1 MTQRLNAFFE
11 RAEAR
16 WSRLSLRRRA
26 WIAAALLTAAVAILT
41 GALFGMFA
49 LRGSSILFRDDD
61 FAQHYPF
68 LIAIGRWWRA
78 FFADPLHAPLFDF
91 SLGFGEDFI
100 GGLNYYGLGDPLTV
114 LAALFPP
121 ERTYVC
127 YRLLAALRI
136 ELAGLAFLA
145 FCREH
150 RVRWRGALPGAA
162 AYAFTVYM
170 VAWCALKHPMFAN
183 PCIHLP
189 LMLLGA
195 ERRLKGQ
202 SPAALI
208 FAAAWSA
215 LCGFYFLYMN
225 SLMLLLYAL
234 ARHFALNGRDALRRL
249 PGAFGRTLAAYLL
262 GVGMAGAFLLP
273 AALSFLESCRNG
285 MAAGESLLWY
295 SPSTYWAFPIS
306 FIASNGWSNAMTV
319 PAAAML
325 AVLALFASGRENRGL
340 KLAAAAVMLALLIPA
355 VGVVFNGFSYP
366 TDRWKYGG
374 LLLCYVFARFSGA
387 VEKGARGRL
396 ACGLLLIWCVVL
408 AIRWKRFGEAVP
420 HPLLIALAAALCV
433 LTFIEIALARRLHR
447 GLESAPALKR
457 VLSAGLL
464 VLFVGVNILADMLPI
479 GVSLLLDN
487 GATKDP
493 WTRMQEC
500 SLAIVSEA
508 SSAEKAVNAPVIA
521 AAQTPTG
528 GAEPATE
535 ASNAPAI
542 AAVQPP
548 TSGAEPATEAANA
561 PVIAAAQAPAGKAS
575 SAKEA
580 ANEPAAITAAQTPTS
595 GAELATEAAN
605 APVIA
610 AQTPTSEA
618 ELATEEANAPIIAAV
633 QTPTGG
639 ADSATEA
646 ANEPA
651 AITAAQTPTGGA
663 ELATEAS
670 NAPAIAAQ
678 TPAGKASS
686 AKEAANEPAAIAA
699 AQAPT
704 SGADSATE
712 EASAPVIAAA
722 QAPTSEA
729 ELATEAVSVPVI
741 AAQTPAGGA
750 DSATE
755 TANEPAAAAS
765 PFTGRVDLTA
775 EETIGY
781 NAPSVFG
788 VASTAMY
795 DSIRPAATSAFMRA
809 LALNTDV
816 TANRTLGLDNR
827 AALEA
832 IWAVQAQTRPAQ
844 ARSPVPYGFE
854 TEKETPSAAL
864 LRNDC
869 ALPMAYAMDETLSR
883 AEYDAMPP
891 LEKQWALLSR
901 AVLEPGETSLPGAS
915 VESSSVSVP
924 WRAAETDNAALTL
937 SADGGTLAFGP
948 GGGTVA
954 LELDGM
960 ADSETYLWLRN
971 LRWTGAE
978 RDDST
983 RITVRSE
990 AGASLLTYAHDGY
1003 RYALGQR
1010 DYLNNVGYF
1019 AAPCAR
1025 IELSCAREGGFA
1037 FDSMETLCQP
1047 MAGFEALVAARREG
1061 VNCAFD
1067 GPNRLA
1073 ARSEADHPRVIV
1085 FAVPALK
1092 GWRAEVDGQP
1102 ARLLAQ
1108 AGGLCAVEIPAGA
1121 HTAAIAYRTP
1131 GLTAGLALS
1140 GGCLA
1145 VSILWLLVRKR
1156 RG

>member
-1 MTQRLNAFFE
+1 
-11 RAEAR
+11 
-16 WSRLSLRRRA
+16 
-26 WIAAALLTAAVAILT
+26 
-41 GALFGMFA
+41 
-49 LRGSSILFRDDD
+49 
-61 FAQHYPF
+61 
-68 LIAIGRWWRA
+68 
-78 FFADPLHAPLFDF
+78 
-91 SLGFGEDFI
+91 
-100 GGLNYYGLGDPLTV
+100 
-114 LAALFPP
+114 
-121 ERTYVC
+121 
-127 YRLLAALRI
+127 
-136 ELAGLAFLA
+136 
-145 FCREH
+145 
-150 RVRWRGALPGAA
+150 
-162 AYAFTVYM
+162 
-170 VAWCALKHPMFAN
+170 
-183 PCIHLP
+183 
-189 LMLLGA
+189 
-195 ERRLKGQ
+195 
-202 SPAALI
+202 
-208 FAAAWSA
+208 
-215 LCGFYFLYMN
+215 
-225 SLMLLLYAL
+225 
-234 ARHFALNGRDALRRL
+234 
-249 PGAFGRTLAAYLL
+249 
-262 GVGMAGAFLLP
+262 
-273 AALSFLESCRNG
+273 
-285 MAAGESLLWY
+285 
-295 SPSTYWAFPIS
+295 
-306 FIASNGWSNAMTV
+306 MTV

-374 LLLCYVFARFSGA
+374 LLLLCYVFARFSGA

-457 VLSAGLL
+457 ALSAGLL

-500 SLAIVSEA
+500 SLAVVGEA
-508 SSAEKAVNAPVIA
+508 SSATEAASAPVIA
-521 AAQTPTG
+521 AQTPTS
-528 GAEPATE
+528 E
-535 ASNAPAI
+535 
-542 AAVQPP
+542 
-548 TSGAEPATEAANA
+548 AEPATEAANA
-561 PVIAAAQAPAGKAS
+561 P
-575 SAKEA
+575 
-580 ANEPAAITAAQTPTS
+580 AIVAAQTPTS
-595 GAELATEAAN
+595 GAELATEAVN
-605 APVIA
+605 APAAA
-610 AQTPTSEA
+610 AQTPTGSA
-618 ELATEEANAPIIAAV
+618 ELATEEANAPVTAA

-639 ADSATEA
+639 ADSATE
-646 ANEPA
+646 E
-651 AITAAQTPTGGA
+651 
-663 ELATEAS
+663 
-670 NAPAIAAQ
+670 
-678 TPAGKASS
+678 
-686 AKEAANEPAAIAA
+686 
-699 AQAPT
+699 
-704 SGADSATE
+704 
-712 EASAPVIAAA
+712 
-722 QAPTSEA
+722 
-729 ELATEAVSVPVI
+729 
-741 AAQTPAGGA
+741 
-750 DSATE
+750 
-755 TANEPAAAAS
+755 ANEPAAAAL
-765 PFTGRVDLTA
+765 PYTGRVDLTA

-937 SADGGTLAFGP
+937 STDGGTLAFGP

-960 ADSETYLWLRN
+960 ADSETYLWLQN

-1010 DYLNNVGYF
+1010 DYLNNVGYS

-1047 MAGFEALVAARREG
+1047 MAGFEAIVAARREG

-1067 GPNRLA
+1067 GPNRLT

>member
-78 FFADPLHAPLFDF
+78 FFADPLRAPLFDF

-114 LAALFPP
+114 LAALFAP

-150 RVRWRGALPGAA
+150 RVRWRGALPAAA

-249 PGAFGRTLAAYLL
+249 PGAFARTLAAYLL

-325 AVLALFASGRENRGL
+325 AVLALFASGRENRCL

-374 LLLCYVFARFSGA
+374 LLLLCYVFARFSGA

-457 VLSAGLL
+457 ALSAGLL

-487 GATKDP
+487 GVTKDP

-508 SSAEKAVNAPVIA
+508 SSAEKAA
-521 AAQTPTG
+521 
-528 GAEPATE
+528 
-535 ASNAPAI
+535 NAPAI
-542 AAVQPP
+542 AAQ
-548 TSGAEPATEAANA
+548 TS
-561 PVIAAAQAPAGKAS
+561 
-575 SAKEA
+575 
-580 ANEPAAITAAQTPTS
+580 
-595 GAELATEAAN
+595 
-605 APVIA
+605 
-610 AQTPTSEA
+610 
-618 ELATEEANAPIIAAV
+618 
-633 QTPTGG
+633 
-639 ADSATEA
+639 
-646 ANEPA
+646 
-651 AITAAQTPTGGA
+651 TGGA

-670 NAPAIAAQ
+670 NASVIAAQ
-678 TPAGKASS
+678 T
-686 AKEAANEPAAIAA
+686 
-699 AQAPT
+699 
-704 SGADSATE
+704 
-712 EASAPVIAAA
+712 
-722 QAPTSEA
+722 PTSEA

-741 AAQTPAGGA
+741 AAQTPTGGAELATEASNAPIIAAQTPAGGAEPATEAASAPVIAAAQTPAGGAEPATEAANLPVIAAQPSTGGA

-755 TANEPAAAAS
+755 EASAPAAAAS

-915 VESSSVSVP
+915 VESHSVSVP

-1010 DYLNNVGYF
+1010 DYLNNVGYS

-1047 MAGFEALVAARREG
+1047 MAGFEAIVAARREG

>member
-114 LAALFPP
+114 LAALFAP

-195 ERRLKGQ
+195 ERRLKGK

-325 AVLALFASGRENRGL
+325 AVLALFASDRENRGL

-374 LLLCYVFARFSGA
+374 LLLLCYVFARFSGA

-457 VLSAGLL
+457 ALSAGLL

-508 SSAEKAVNAPVIA
+508 SSAK
-521 AAQTPTG
+521 
-528 GAEPATE
+528 
-535 ASNAPAI
+535 
-542 AAVQPP
+542 
-548 TSGAEPATEAANA
+548 
-561 PVIAAAQAPAGKAS
+561 
-575 SAKEA
+575 
-580 ANEPAAITAAQTPTS
+580 
-595 GAELATEAAN
+595 
-605 APVIA
+605 
-610 AQTPTSEA
+610 
-618 ELATEEANAPIIAAV
+618 
-633 QTPTGG
+633 
-639 ADSATEA
+639 EA

-663 ELATEAS
+663 EPVTEAASTPVIAAQTPTSDEEPATEASNAPVIAAQTPTSEAELATEAS
-670 NAPAIAAQ
+670 NAPAIAAAQ
-678 TPAGKASS
+678 TPAG
-686 AKEAANEPAAIAA
+686 
-699 AQAPT
+699 
-704 SGADSATE
+704 
-712 EASAPVIAAA
+712 
-722 QAPTSEA
+722 EA
-729 ELATEAVSVPVI
+729 ELATEASNAPVI

-750 DSATE
+750 EPATE
-755 TANEPAAAAS
+755 AVSAPVTAAAQTPTSEAELATEEANAPVTAAVQTPAGEAELATEASNAPVTAAAQPSTSGAELATEAASAPVIAAVQTSTGGAEPATEASNAPVIAAQTPTGGAEPATEEANEPAAAAS

-960 ADSETYLWLRN
+960 ADSETYLWLQN
-971 LRWTGAE
+971 LRWTGAD

-1010 DYLNNVGYF
+1010 DYLNNVGYS

-1025 IELSCAREGGFA
+1025 IELSCSREGGFA

-1121 HTAAIAYRTP
+1121 HTVAIAYRTP

>member
-78 FFADPLHAPLFDF
+78 FFADPLRAPLFDF

-114 LAALFPP
+114 LAALFAP

-249 PGAFGRTLAAYLL
+249 PGAFARTLAAYLL

-325 AVLALFASGRENRGL
+325 AVLALFASGRENRCL

-374 LLLCYVFARFSGA
+374 LLLLCYVFARFSGA

-457 VLSAGLL
+457 ALSAGLL

-487 GATKDP
+487 GVTKDP

-508 SSAEKAVNAPVIA
+508 SSAEKAANAPVIA

-535 ASNAPAI
+535 EANAPAI
-542 AAVQPP
+542 AAAQTP
-548 TSGAEPATEAANA
+548 T
-561 PVIAAAQAPAGKAS
+561 GKAS

-580 ANEPAAITAAQTPTS
+580 ANEPAAITAAQSPTGGAEPAMEASNAPVTAAQTPTS
-595 GAELATEAAN
+595 DEEPATETANAPAAAAQTPTSDEEPATEAANAPIIAAVQTSAGGAELATEAAN
-605 APVIA
+605 AP
-610 AQTPTSEA
+610 
-618 ELATEEANAPIIAAV
+618 IIAAV
-633 QTPTGG
+633 QTSTGG
-639 ADSATEA
+639 AEPATEA
-646 ANEPA
+646 ANA
-651 AITAAQTPTGGA
+651 SIIAAQTPTGGA
-663 ELATEAS
+663 ELATEAV
-670 NAPAIAAQ
+670 
-678 TPAGKASS
+678 
-686 AKEAANEPAAIAA
+686 
-699 AQAPT
+699 
-704 SGADSATE
+704 
-712 EASAPVIAAA
+712 SAPVIAAA
-722 QAPTSEA
+722 QTPTSEA
-729 ELATEAVSVPVI
+729 ELATEAVSAPVI
-741 AAQTPAGGA
+741 AAQTPTSGAELATEASNAPIIAAQTPTGGA

-755 TANEPAAAAS
+755 EASAPAAAAS

-788 VASTAMY
+788 VVSTAMY

-832 IWAVQAQTRPAQ
+832 VWAVQAQTRPAQ

-915 VESSSVSVP
+915 VESHSVSVP

-1010 DYLNNVGYF
+1010 DYLNNVGYS
-1019 AAPCAR
+1019 AAPCPR

-1047 MAGFEALVAARREG
+1047 MAGFEAIVAARREG

-1121 HTAAIAYRTP
+1121 HTAAIVYRTP

>member
-1 MTQRLNAFFE
+1 MTQRLNALFE

-78 FFADPLHAPLFDF
+78 FFADPLRAPLFDF

-150 RVRWRGALPGAA
+150 RVRWRGALPGTA

-195 ERRLKGQ
+195 ERRLKGK

-234 ARHFALNGRDALRRL
+234 VRHFALNGRDALRRL

-325 AVLALFASGRENRGL
+325 AVLALFASGRENRCL

-374 LLLCYVFARFSGA
+374 LLLLCYVFARFSGA

-433 LTFIEIALARRLHR
+433 LTLMEIALARRLHR

-457 VLSAGLL
+457 ALSAGLL

-508 SSAEKAVNAPVIA
+508 SSAEKAANAPVIA

-528 GAEPATE
+528 GAELATE
-535 ASNAPAI
+535 
-542 AAVQPP
+542 
-548 TSGAEPATEAANA
+548 TANA
-561 PVIAAAQAPAGKAS
+561 PVIAAAQTPTGGAELATEAATAPVIAAQTPAGKAS

-580 ANEPAAITAAQTPTS
+580 ANAPVTAAAQPSTGGAEPA
-595 GAELATEAAN
+595 TEEAN
-605 APVIA
+605 APIIA

-639 ADSATEA
+639 A
-646 ANEPA
+646 EP
-651 AITAAQTPTGGA
+651 
-663 ELATEAS
+663 ATEAS
-670 NAPAIAAQ
+670 NAPAVAAQ
-678 TPAGKASS
+678 TPAGGAEP
-686 AKEAANEPAAIAA
+686 ATEAANAPAIV
-699 AQAPT
+699 AQTPT
-704 SGADSATE
+704 SGAELATE
-712 EASAPVIAAA
+712 AANAPVIAAA
-722 QAPTSEA
+722 QTPTSEA
-729 ELATEAVSVPVI
+729 ELATEAANAPVTA
-741 AAQTPAGGA
+741 AAQTPTSGA
-750 DSATE
+750 ELATE
-755 TANEPAAAAS
+755 EASAPAAAAS

-864 LRNDC
+864 LRNGC

-901 AVLEPGETSLPGAS
+901 AVLEPGETSLPEAS
-915 VESSSVSVP
+915 VESHSVSVP

-971 LRWTGAE
+971 LRWTGAD

-1010 DYLNNVGYF
+1010 DYLNNVGYS

-1047 MAGFEALVAARREG
+1047 MAGFEAIAAARREG

>member
-26 WIAAALLTAAVAILT
+26 WIAAALLTAAVALLT

-91 SLGFGEDFI
+91 LLGFGEDFI

-114 LAALFPP
+114 LAALFAP

-127 YRLLAALRI
+127 YQLLAALRI
-136 ELAGLAFLA
+136 WLAGLAFLA

-150 RVRWRGALPGAA
+150 RVRWRGALPAAA

-195 ERRLKGQ
+195 ERRLKGK

-208 FAAAWSA
+208 FATAWSA

-325 AVLALFASGRENRGL
+325 AVLTLFAGRRENRGL
-340 KLAAAAVMLALLIPA
+340 KLAAAAAMLALLIPA

-374 LLLCYVFARFSGA
+374 LLLLCYVFARFSGS
-387 VEKGARGRL
+387 VEKGERGRL

-408 AIRWKRFGEAVP
+408 AIRWKRFGEAAP

-433 LTFIEIALARRLHR
+433 LTLVEIALARRLHR

-457 VLSAGLL
+457 ALSAGLL

-500 SLAIVSEA
+500 SLAVVGGEDG
-508 SSAEKAVNAPVIA
+508 ENAPFA
-521 AAQTPTG
+521 AT
-528 GAEPATE
+528 
-535 ASNAPAI
+535 
-542 AAVQPP
+542 
-548 TSGAEPATEAANA
+548 
-561 PVIAAAQAPAGKAS
+561 
-575 SAKEA
+575 
-580 ANEPAAITAAQTPTS
+580 
-595 GAELATEAAN
+595 
-605 APVIA
+605 
-610 AQTPTSEA
+610 
-618 ELATEEANAPIIAAV
+618 
-633 QTPTGG
+633 
-639 ADSATEA
+639 
-646 ANEPA
+646 
-651 AITAAQTPTGGA
+651 
-663 ELATEAS
+663 
-670 NAPAIAAQ
+670 
-678 TPAGKASS
+678 
-686 AKEAANEPAAIAA
+686 
-699 AQAPT
+699 
-704 SGADSATE
+704 
-712 EASAPVIAAA
+712 
-722 QAPTSEA
+722 
-729 ELATEAVSVPVI
+729 
-741 AAQTPAGGA
+741 AQTPAGGA

-755 TANEPAAAAS
+755 AANMPAAVAAQISTGGAEPATEAANAPAAVMAQTPAGSTEPATEAANAPAAVATQISAGDVELATEAANAAPAAAS
-765 PFTGRVDLTA
+765 QLTGRVDLTA

-795 DSIRPAATSAFMRA
+795 DSIRPAATSVFMRA

-832 IWAVQAQTRPAQ
+832 VWAVQAQTRPAQ
-844 ARSPVPYGFE
+844 ALSPVPYGFE
-854 TEKETPSAAL
+854 TEKETLFAAL

-869 ALPMAYAMDETLSR
+869 ALPMAYAMDEALSR

-901 AVLEPGETSLPGAS
+901 AVLEPGETSLPEAG
-915 VESSSVSVP
+915 VESTSASVP
-924 WRAAETDNAALTL
+924 WRAAETDNAELTL
-937 SADGGTLAFGP
+937 SVDGGTLAFGP

-954 LELDGM
+954 LELDGL
-960 ADSETYLWLRN
+960 ADSETYLWLQN

-983 RITVRSE
+983 RITVHSE
-990 AGASLLTYAHDGY
+990 TGASLLTYAHDGY

-1010 DYLNNVGYF
+1010 DYLNNVGYS

-1025 IELSCAREGGFA
+1025 IELSCAREGSFA

-1047 MAGFEALVAARREG
+1047 MADFEALIAARREG
-1061 VNCAFD
+1061 VTCAFD

-1073 ARSEADHPRVIV
+1073 ARSEADRPRVIV

-1108 AGGLCAVEIPAGA
+1108 AGGLCAVEVPAGA

-1131 GLTAGLALS
+1131 GLTVGLALS

>member
-1 MTQRLNAFFE
+1 MTQRLNALFE

-16 WSRLSLRRRA
+16 WSRLSLRRRT

-325 AVLALFASGRENRGL
+325 AVLALFAGGRENRGL

-374 LLLCYVFARFSGA
+374 LLLLCYVFARFSGA
-387 VEKGARGRL
+387 VEKGEHGRL

-433 LTFIEIALARRLHR
+433 LTLIEIALARRLHR

-457 VLSAGLL
+457 ALSAGLL

-500 SLAIVSEA
+500 SLAVVWGA
-508 SSAEKAVNAPVIA
+508 SSAKEAASAPVIVAQPPTGSAELATEAANAPVITMAQTPAGGAEPATEASNAPVIA
-521 AAQTPTG
+521 AVQTSAGGASSATEASNAPVIAAQPSTGSAELATEAANAPVIAAQTPTG

-535 ASNAPAI
+535 ASNAP
-542 AAVQPP
+542 
-548 TSGAEPATEAANA
+548 
-561 PVIAAAQAPAGKAS
+561 
-575 SAKEA
+575 
-580 ANEPAAITAAQTPTS
+580 
-595 GAELATEAAN
+595 
-605 APVIA
+605 VIA
-610 AQTPTSEA
+610 AQTPTGGT
-618 ELATEEANAPIIAAV
+618 ELATEEA
-633 QTPTGG
+633 
-639 ADSATEA
+639 SA
-646 ANEPA
+646 
-651 AITAAQTPTGGA
+651 
-663 ELATEAS
+663 
-670 NAPAIAAQ
+670 
-678 TPAGKASS
+678 
-686 AKEAANEPAAIAA
+686 
-699 AQAPT
+699 
-704 SGADSATE
+704 
-712 EASAPVIAAA
+712 
-722 QAPTSEA
+722 
-729 ELATEAVSVPVI
+729 
-741 AAQTPAGGA
+741 
-750 DSATE
+750 
-755 TANEPAAAAS
+755 PAAAAS

-901 AVLEPGETSLPGAS
+901 AVLEPGETSLPEAG
-915 VESSSVSVP
+915 VESRSVSVP

-1010 DYLNNVGYF
+1010 DYLNNVGYS

-1047 MAGFEALVAARREG
+1047 MTGFEALAAARREG

-1108 AGGLCAVEIPAGA
+1108 AGGLCAVEVPAGA

-1140 GGCLA
+1140 GGCLT
-1145 VSILWLLVRKR
+1145 VSILWLLARKR

>member
-1 MTQRLNAFFE
+1 MTQRLNALFE

-114 LAALFPP
+114 LAALFAP

-150 RVRWRGALPGAA
+150 RVRWRGALPAAA

-195 ERRLKGQ
+195 ERRLKGK

-234 ARHFALNGRDALRRL
+234 ARHFALNGRDSLRRL

-325 AVLALFASGRENRGL
+325 AVLALFAGGRENRGL

-374 LLLCYVFARFSGA
+374 LLLLCYVFARFSGA
-387 VEKGARGRL
+387 VEKGERGRL
-396 ACGLLLIWCVVL
+396 ACALLLIWCVVL
-408 AIRWKRFGEAVP
+408 AIRWRRFGEAVP

-457 VLSAGLL
+457 ALSAGLL

-500 SLAIVSEA
+500 SLAVVWGEN
-508 SSAEKAVNAPVIA
+508 K
-521 AAQTPTG
+521 
-528 GAEPATE
+528 
-535 ASNAPAI
+535 
-542 AAVQPP
+542 
-548 TSGAEPATEAANA
+548 ANA
-561 PVIAAAQAPAGKAS
+561 PVIAAQTPTGEAS

-580 ANEPAAITAAQTPTS
+580 ANEPAAITMAQTPTG
-595 GAELATEAAN
+595 GAEPATEEAN

-610 AQTPTSEA
+610 AAQTLTGEA
-618 ELATEEANAPIIAAV
+618 SSAKEEANAP
-633 QTPTGG
+633 
-639 ADSATEA
+639 
-646 ANEPA
+646 A
-651 AITAAQTPTGGA
+651 AIATAQTPTGGA
-663 ELATEAS
+663 ELATEAAKAPAAVTAQIPADS
-670 NAPAIAAQ
+670 AEPATEAANAPA
-678 TPAGKASS
+678 
-686 AKEAANEPAAIAA
+686 
-699 AQAPT
+699 
-704 SGADSATE
+704 
-712 EASAPVIAAA
+712 
-722 QAPTSEA
+722 
-729 ELATEAVSVPVI
+729 AVM
-741 AAQTPAGGA
+741 QTPAGGA
-750 DSATE
+750 ELMTE
-755 TANEPAAAAS
+755 EVNAPAAAQPLTGAAGSANPSTAAAS
-765 PFTGRVDLTA
+765 QLTGRVDLTA

-901 AVLEPGETSLPGAS
+901 AVLEPGETSLPGAG
-915 VESSSVSVP
+915 VESTSVSVP

-971 LRWTGAE
+971 LRWTGAD

-1010 DYLNNVGYF
+1010 DYLNNVGYS

-1047 MAGFEALVAARREG
+1047 MAGFEAIVAARREG

-1067 GPNRLA
+1067 GPNRLT

-1108 AGGLCAVEIPAGA
+1108 ADGLCAVEIPAGA

>member
-114 LAALFPP
+114 LAALFAP

-325 AVLALFASGRENRGL
+325 AVLALFASGRENRCL

-374 LLLCYVFARFSGA
+374 LLLLCYVFARFSGA

-457 VLSAGLL
+457 ALSAGLL

-508 SSAEKAVNAPVIA
+508 SSAEKA
-521 AAQTPTG
+521 
-528 GAEPATE
+528 
-535 ASNAPAI
+535 
-542 AAVQPP
+542 
-548 TSGAEPATEAANA
+548 ANA
-561 PVIAAAQAPAGKAS
+561 PVTAAARPS
-575 SAKEA
+575 
-580 ANEPAAITAAQTPTS
+580 P
-595 GAELATEAAN
+595 
-605 APVIA
+605 
-610 AQTPTSEA
+610 
-618 ELATEEANAPIIAAV
+618 
-633 QTPTGG
+633 
-639 ADSATEA
+639 
-646 ANEPA
+646 
-651 AITAAQTPTGGA
+651 GGA

-699 AQAPT
+699 AQTPT
-704 SGADSATE
+704 SGAEPATE
-712 EASAPVIAAA
+712 AANAPAIAA
-722 QAPTSEA
+722 QTPTGSA
-729 ELATEAVSVPVI
+729 ELATE
-741 AAQTPAGGA
+741 
-750 DSATE
+750 E
-755 TANEPAAAAS
+755 ANAPAAAAS

-915 VESSSVSVP
+915 VESHSVSVP
-924 WRAAETDNAALTL
+924 WRAVDTDNAALTL

-1010 DYLNNVGYF
+1010 DYLNNVGYS

-1047 MAGFEALVAARREG
+1047 MAGFEAIVAARREG

-1108 AGGLCAVEIPAGA
+1108 AGGLCAVEVPAGA
-1121 HTAAIAYRTP
+1121 HTAAIVYRTP

>member
-78 FFADPLHAPLFDF
+78 FFADPLRAPLFDF

-114 LAALFPP
+114 LAALFAP

-249 PGAFGRTLAAYLL
+249 PGAFARTLAAYLL

-325 AVLALFASGRENRGL
+325 AVLALFASGRENRCL

-374 LLLCYVFARFSGA
+374 LLLLCYVFARFSGA

-457 VLSAGLL
+457 ALSAGLL

-487 GATKDP
+487 GVTKDP

-508 SSAEKAVNAPVIA
+508 SSAEKAA
-521 AAQTPTG
+521 
-528 GAEPATE
+528 
-535 ASNAPAI
+535 NAPAI
-542 AAVQPP
+542 AAQ
-548 TSGAEPATEAANA
+548 TS
-561 PVIAAAQAPAGKAS
+561 
-575 SAKEA
+575 
-580 ANEPAAITAAQTPTS
+580 
-595 GAELATEAAN
+595 
-605 APVIA
+605 
-610 AQTPTSEA
+610 
-618 ELATEEANAPIIAAV
+618 
-633 QTPTGG
+633 
-639 ADSATEA
+639 
-646 ANEPA
+646 
-651 AITAAQTPTGGA
+651 TGGA

-670 NAPAIAAQ
+670 NASVIAAQ
-678 TPAGKASS
+678 T
-686 AKEAANEPAAIAA
+686 
-699 AQAPT
+699 
-704 SGADSATE
+704 
-712 EASAPVIAAA
+712 
-722 QAPTSEA
+722 PTSEA

-741 AAQTPAGGA
+741 AAQTPTGGAELATEASNAPIIAAQTPAGGAEPATEAASAPVIAAAQTPAGGAEPATEAANLPVIAAQPSTGGA

-755 TANEPAAAAS
+755 EASAPAAAAS

-915 VESSSVSVP
+915 VESHSVSVP

-1010 DYLNNVGYF
+1010 DYLNNVGYS

-1047 MAGFEALVAARREG
+1047 MAGFEAIVAARREG

>member
-26 WIAAALLTAAVAILT
+26 WIAAALLTAAVVILT

-114 LAALFPP
+114 LAALFAP

-150 RVRWRGALPGAA
+150 RVRWRGALPAAA

-325 AVLALFASGRENRGL
+325 AVLALFAGDRENRGL

-374 LLLCYVFARFSGA
+374 LLLLCYVFARFSGA
-387 VEKGARGRL
+387 VEKGARGRQ

-457 VLSAGLL
+457 ALSAGLL

-508 SSAEKAVNAPVIA
+508 SSATETANAPVTA
-521 AAQTPTG
+521 AAQT
-528 GAEPATE
+528 
-535 ASNAPAI
+535 
-542 AAVQPP
+542 P
-548 TSGAEPATEAANA
+548 TSGAEPATEEANAPAIVAAQPSTGGAELATEASNA
-561 PVIAAAQAPAGKAS
+561 PVIAAV
-575 SAKEA
+575 
-580 ANEPAAITAAQTPTS
+580 QTPT
-595 GAELATEAAN
+595 GEAELATEAAN
-605 APVIA
+605 APV
-610 AQTPTSEA
+610 
-618 ELATEEANAPIIAAV
+618 IAAV

-639 ADSATEA
+639 ADSATE
-646 ANEPA
+646 
-651 AITAAQTPTGGA
+651 
-663 ELATEAS
+663 
-670 NAPAIAAQ
+670 
-678 TPAGKASS
+678 
-686 AKEAANEPAAIAA
+686 
-699 AQAPT
+699 
-704 SGADSATE
+704 
-712 EASAPVIAAA
+712 EASA
-722 QAPTSEA
+722 S
-729 ELATEAVSVPVI
+729 
-741 AAQTPAGGA
+741 
-750 DSATE
+750 
-755 TANEPAAAAS
+755 AAAAS

-901 AVLEPGETSLPGAS
+901 AVLEPGETSLPEAG
-915 VESSSVSVP
+915 VESTSVSVP

-960 ADSETYLWLRN
+960 ADSETYLWLQN
-971 LRWTGAE
+971 LRWTGAD

-1010 DYLNNVGYF
+1010 DYLNNVGYS

-1047 MAGFEALVAARREG
+1047 MAGFEALAAARREG

-1067 GPNRLA
+1067 GPNRIA

>member
-68 LIAIGRWWRA
+68 LIAIGRWWRT

-114 LAALFPP
+114 LAALFAP

-127 YRLLAALRI
+127 YRLLAVLRI

-150 RVRWRGALPGAA
+150 RVRWRGALPAAA

-195 ERRLKGQ
+195 ERRLKGK

-325 AVLALFASGRENRGL
+325 AVLALFASGREKRCL

-374 LLLCYVFARFSGA
+374 LLLLCYVFARFSGA

-408 AIRWKRFGEAVP
+408 VIRWKRFGEAVP

-457 VLSAGLL
+457 ALSAGLL

-508 SSAEKAVNAPVIA
+508 SSAEKAANAPVIA
-521 AAQTPTG
+521 AVQTPTG

-535 ASNAPAI
+535 AVNAPAI
-542 AAVQPP
+542 
-548 TSGAEPATEAANA
+548 
-561 PVIAAAQAPAGKAS
+561 
-575 SAKEA
+575 
-580 ANEPAAITAAQTPTS
+580 
-595 GAELATEAAN
+595 
-605 APVIA
+605 IA
-610 AQTPTSEA
+610 AQTPT
-618 ELATEEANAPIIAAV
+618 
-633 QTPTGG
+633 G
-639 ADSATEA
+639 D
-646 ANEPA
+646 
-651 AITAAQTPTGGA
+651 A

-670 NAPAIAAQ
+670 NAP
-678 TPAGKASS
+678 SS
-686 AKEAANEPAAIAA
+686 
-699 AQAPT
+699 
-704 SGADSATE
+704 
-712 EASAPVIAAA
+712 
-722 QAPTSEA
+722 
-729 ELATEAVSVPVI
+729 
-741 AAQTPAGGA
+741 
-750 DSATE
+750 
-755 TANEPAAAAS
+755 
-765 PFTGRVDLTA
+765 
-775 EETIGY
+775 
-781 NAPSVFG
+781 
-788 VASTAMY
+788 
-795 DSIRPAATSAFMRA
+795 
-809 LALNTDV
+809 
-816 TANRTLGLDNR
+816 
-827 AALEA
+827 
-832 IWAVQAQTRPAQ
+832 
-844 ARSPVPYGFE
+844 RS
-854 TEKETPSAAL
+854 
-864 LRNDC
+864 
-869 ALPMAYAMDETLSR
+869 
-883 AEYDAMPP
+883 
-891 LEKQWALLSR
+891 
-901 AVLEPGETSLPGAS
+901 
-915 VESSSVSVP
+915 
-924 WRAAETDNAALTL
+924 
-937 SADGGTLAFGP
+937 
-948 GGGTVA
+948 
-954 LELDGM
+954 
-960 ADSETYLWLRN
+960 
-971 LRWTGAE
+971 
-978 RDDST
+978 
-983 RITVRSE
+983 
-990 AGASLLTYAHDGY
+990 
-1003 RYALGQR
+1003 
-1010 DYLNNVGYF
+1010 
-1019 AAPCAR
+1019 
-1025 IELSCAREGGFA
+1025 
-1037 FDSMETLCQP
+1037 
-1047 MAGFEALVAARREG
+1047 RR
-1061 VNCAFD
+1061 
-1067 GPNRLA
+1067 
-1073 ARSEADHPRVIV
+1073 
-1085 FAVPALK
+1085 
-1092 GWRAEVDGQP
+1092 
-1102 ARLLAQ
+1102 
-1108 AGGLCAVEIPAGA
+1108 
-1121 HTAAIAYRTP
+1121 
-1131 GLTAGLALS
+1131 
-1140 GGCLA
+1140 
-1145 VSILWLLVRKR
+1145 RKR
-1156 RG
+1156 

>member
-16 WSRLSLRRRA
+16 WSCLSLRRRA

-114 LAALFPP
+114 LAALFAP

-325 AVLALFASGRENRGL
+325 AVLALFAGGRENRGL

-457 VLSAGLL
+457 ALSAGLL
-464 VLFVGVNILADMLPI
+464 AFFVGANILADMLPI
-479 GVSLLLDN
+479 GVSLLFDN
-487 GATKDP
+487 GVTKDP

-508 SSAEKAVNAPVIA
+508 SSAEKAANAPVIA

-528 GAEPATE
+528 GAELATETANAPVIAAAQTPTGGAELATEAASAPVTAAAQPSTGGAEPATE
-535 ASNAPAI
+535 ASNAPVI
-542 AAVQPP
+542 AAQTP
-548 TSGAEPATEAANA
+548 TGGAEPATEAANA
-561 PVIAAAQAPAGKAS
+561 PVIAAAQ
-575 SAKEA
+575 
-580 ANEPAAITAAQTPTS
+580 TPTS
-595 GAELATEAAN
+595 GAELATEAAS

-610 AQTPTSEA
+610 AA
-618 ELATEEANAPIIAAV
+618 

-646 ANEPA
+646 A
-651 AITAAQTPTGGA
+651 
-663 ELATEAS
+663 S
-670 NAPAIAAQ
+670 APAIAAQ
-678 TPAGKASS
+678 TPTSD
-686 AKEAANEPAAIAA
+686 EEP
-699 AQAPT
+699 
-704 SGADSATE
+704 
-712 EASAPVIAAA
+712 
-722 QAPTSEA
+722 
-729 ELATEAVSVPVI
+729 
-741 AAQTPAGGA
+741 
-750 DSATE
+750 ATE

-827 AALEA
+827 ATLEA

-864 LRNDC
+864 LRNGC

-1010 DYLNNVGYF
+1010 DYLNNVGYS

-1047 MAGFEALVAARREG
+1047 MAGFEAIAAARREG

-1067 GPNRLA
+1067 GPNRLT

-1102 ARLLAQ
+1102 ARLLVQ

-1145 VSILWLLVRKR
+1145 VSILWLLARKR

>member
-100 GGLNYYGLGDPLTV
+100 GGLNYYGLGDPLTA
-114 LAALFPP
+114 LAALFAP

-374 LLLCYVFARFSGA
+374 LLLLCYVFARFSGA

-457 VLSAGLL
+457 ALSAGLL

-508 SSAEKAVNAPVIA
+508 SSAEKAANAPV
-521 AAQTPTG
+521 
-528 GAEPATE
+528 
-535 ASNAPAI
+535 I

-548 TSGAEPATEAANA
+548 TG
-561 PVIAAAQAPAGKAS
+561 G
-575 SAKEA
+575 
-580 ANEPAAITAAQTPTS
+580 
-595 GAELATEAAN
+595 
-605 APVIA
+605 
-610 AQTPTSEA
+610 A
-618 ELATEEANAPIIAAV
+618 ELATEEANAPVI
-633 QTPTGG
+633 
-639 ADSATEA
+639 
-646 ANEPA
+646 
-651 AITAAQTPTGGA
+651 AAQTPTGGA

-699 AQAPT
+699 AQTPTGGAELATEASNAPAIAAAQTPT
-704 SGADSATE
+704 SGAEPATEASNAPVIAAVQTSAGGAELATEAANAPVIAAAQSPTSGAELATEAASAPIIAAQTPTSGAELATEAANAPAIAAAQTSAGGADSATE
-712 EASAPVIAAA
+712 EASAP
-722 QAPTSEA
+722 
-729 ELATEAVSVPVI
+729 AT
-741 AAQTPAGGA
+741 
-750 DSATE
+750 
-755 TANEPAAAAS
+755 AAS

-864 LRNDC
+864 LRNGC

-883 AEYDAMPP
+883 VEYDAMPP

-924 WRAAETDNAALTL
+924 WRAAKTDNAALTL

-1010 DYLNNVGYF
+1010 DYLNNVGYS

-1025 IELSCAREGGFA
+1025 IELSCSREGGFA
-1037 FDSMETLCQP
+1037 FDSLETLCQP
-1047 MAGFEALVAARREG
+1047 MAGFEAIVAARREG

-1067 GPNRLA
+1067 GPNRLT
-1073 ARSEADHPRVIV
+1073 ARSEADHSRVIV

>member
-26 WIAAALLTAAVAILT
+26 WIASALLTAAVAILT
-41 GALFGMFA
+41 SALFGMFA

-100 GGLNYYGLGDPLTV
+100 GGLNYYGLGDPLTM
-114 LAALFPP
+114 LAALFAP

-325 AVLALFASGRENRGL
+325 AVLALFAGGRENRGL

-374 LLLCYVFARFSGA
+374 LLLLCYVFARFSGA

-433 LTFIEIALARRLHR
+433 LTLIEIALARRLHR

-457 VLSAGLL
+457 ALSAGLL
-464 VLFVGVNILADMLPI
+464 AFFVGANILADMLPI

-508 SSAEKAVNAPVIA
+508 SSATETANAPVTA
-521 AAQTPTG
+521 AAQT
-528 GAEPATE
+528 
-535 ASNAPAI
+535 
-542 AAVQPP
+542 P
-548 TSGAEPATEAANA
+548 TSGAEPATEEANA
-561 PVIAAAQAPAGKAS
+561 PAIVAQTPAGKAS
-575 SAKEA
+575 
-580 ANEPAAITAAQTPTS
+580 
-595 GAELATEAAN
+595 
-605 APVIA
+605 
-610 AQTPTSEA
+610 
-618 ELATEEANAPIIAAV
+618 
-633 QTPTGG
+633 
-639 ADSATEA
+639 SATEA

-663 ELATEAS
+663 EPATEA
-670 NAPAIAAQ
+670 
-678 TPAGKASS
+678 
-686 AKEAANEPAAIAA
+686 
-699 AQAPT
+699 
-704 SGADSATE
+704 
-712 EASAPVIAAA
+712 ASAPVIAAQTSTSGAELATEAANAPIIAA
-722 QAPTSEA
+722 QPPTSEA
-729 ELATEAVSVPVI
+729 ELATEASNAPVI
-741 AAQTPAGGA
+741 AAVQTPTDGASSTTEAANAPVIAAAQTPTGGA
-750 DSATE
+750 ELATE
-755 TANEPAAAAS
+755 EASASAAAAS

-901 AVLEPGETSLPGAS
+901 AVLEPGETSLPEAG
-915 VESSSVSVP
+915 VESTSVSVP

-960 ADSETYLWLRN
+960 ADSETYLWLQN
-971 LRWTGAE
+971 LRWTGAD

-1010 DYLNNVGYF
+1010 NYLNNVGYS

-1067 GPNRLA
+1067 GPNRLT

-1102 ARLLAQ
+1102 TRLLAQ

>member
-100 GGLNYYGLGDPLTV
+100 GGLNYYGLGDPLTM

-325 AVLALFASGRENRGL
+325 AVLALFAGGRENRGL

-374 LLLCYVFARFSGA
+374 LLLLCYVFARFSGA

-433 LTFIEIALARRLHR
+433 LTLIEIALARRLHR

-457 VLSAGLL
+457 ALSAGLL
-464 VLFVGVNILADMLPI
+464 AFFVGANILADMLPI

-508 SSAEKAVNAPVIA
+508 SSATEAASAPAAITMAQPSTGGAELATEASNAPVIA

-535 ASNAPAI
+535 AASAPAI
-542 AAVQPP
+542 A
-548 TSGAEPATEAANA
+548 
-561 PVIAAAQAPAGKAS
+561 
-575 SAKEA
+575 
-580 ANEPAAITAAQTPTS
+580 
-595 GAELATEAAN
+595 
-605 APVIA
+605 
-610 AQTPTSEA
+610 
-618 ELATEEANAPIIAAV
+618 
-633 QTPTGG
+633 
-639 ADSATEA
+639 
-646 ANEPA
+646 
-651 AITAAQTPTGGA
+651 
-663 ELATEAS
+663 
-670 NAPAIAAQ
+670 
-678 TPAGKASS
+678 
-686 AKEAANEPAAIAA
+686 
-699 AQAPT
+699 
-704 SGADSATE
+704 
-712 EASAPVIAAA
+712 
-722 QAPTSEA
+722 
-729 ELATEAVSVPVI
+729 

-755 TANEPAAAAS
+755 EASAPAAAAS

-832 IWAVQAQTRPAQ
+832 VWAVQAQTRPAQ
-844 ARSPVPYGFE
+844 ACSPVPYGFE

-864 LRNDC
+864 LRNGC

-1010 DYLNNVGYF
+1010 DYLNNVGYS

-1047 MAGFEALVAARREG
+1047 MAGFEAIVATRREG

>member
-114 LAALFPP
+114 LAALFAP

-195 ERRLKGQ
+195 ERRLKGK

-374 LLLCYVFARFSGA
+374 LLLLCYVFARFSGA

-457 VLSAGLL
+457 ALSAGLL

-508 SSAEKAVNAPVIA
+508 SSAEKASNAPVTA
-521 AAQTPTG
+521 ATQPSTG

-535 ASNAPAI
+535 ASNAI
-542 AAVQPP
+542 AAQPP
-548 TSGAEPATEAANA
+548 TGEAEPATEAANA
-561 PVIAAAQAPAGKAS
+561 PA
-575 SAKEA
+575 
-580 ANEPAAITAAQTPTS
+580 
-595 GAELATEAAN
+595 
-605 APVIA
+605 IA
-610 AQTPTSEA
+610 AQPPTSEA
-618 ELATEEANAPIIAAV
+618 ELATEEASAPIIAAA
-633 QTPTGG
+633 QPSTGG
-639 ADSATEA
+639 AEPATEA
-646 ANEPA
+646 AN
-651 AITAAQTPTGGA
+651 
-663 ELATEAS
+663 
-670 NAPAIAAQ
+670 
-678 TPAGKASS
+678 
-686 AKEAANEPAAIAA
+686 
-699 AQAPT
+699 
-704 SGADSATE
+704 
-712 EASAPVIAAA
+712 APVIAAA

-729 ELATEAVSVPVI
+729 ELATEAVSAPVI
-741 AAQTPAGGA
+741 AAAQTPTSGAEPATEAANAPVTAAAQTPAGGA

-755 TANEPAAAAS
+755 AASAPVIAAAQTPTSGAEPATEAASTPVIAAQTPTSGAELATEASNAPIIAAQTPTSDEEPATETANAPAAAAS

-864 LRNDC
+864 LRNGC

-901 AVLEPGETSLPGAS
+901 AVLEPGETSLPEAS
-915 VESSSVSVP
+915 VESSFCIRAMARRGDGQRRADAQRRRRNARLRPRRRNRGAGAGRHGRQRDVSLASEP
-924 WRAAETDNAALTL
+924 SLDGRGSGRFHAHYRALRGRREPADLRSRRLSIRPRTARLPEQRGLFRRAVRAHRAELR
-937 SADGGTLAFGP
+937 P
-948 GGGTVA
+948 GGRLRLRFHGDA
-954 LELDGM
+954 LP
-960 ADSETYLWLRN
+960 
-971 LRWTGAE
+971 
-978 RDDST
+978 
-983 RITVRSE
+983 
-990 AGASLLTYAHDGY
+990 AH
-1003 RYALGQR
+1003 
-1010 DYLNNVGYF
+1010 
-1019 AAPCAR
+1019 
-1025 IELSCAREGGFA
+1025 GGF
-1037 FDSMETLCQP
+1037 
-1047 MAGFEALVAARREG
+1047 
-1061 VNCAFD
+1061 
-1067 GPNRLA
+1067 
-1073 ARSEADHPRVIV
+1073 
-1085 FAVPALK
+1085 
-1092 GWRAEVDGQP
+1092 
-1102 ARLLAQ
+1102 
-1108 AGGLCAVEIPAGA
+1108 
-1121 HTAAIAYRTP
+1121 
-1131 GLTAGLALS
+1131 
-1140 GGCLA
+1140 
-1145 VSILWLLVRKR
+1145 
-1156 RG
+1156 

>member
-285 MAAGESLLWY
+285 MAVGESLLWY
-295 SPSTYWAFPIS
+295 SPSTYWGFPIS

-374 LLLCYVFARFSGA
+374 LLLLCYVFARFSGA

-457 VLSAGLL
+457 ALSAGLL

-508 SSAEKAVNAPVIA
+508 SSAEKAANAPAI

-528 GAEPATE
+528 EAEL
-535 ASNAPAI
+535 
-542 AAVQPP
+542 
-548 TSGAEPATEAANA
+548 ATEAANA
-561 PVIAAAQAPAGKAS
+561 PAIAV
-575 SAKEA
+575 
-580 ANEPAAITAAQTPTS
+580 QTPTS
-595 GAELATEAAN
+595 GAELATEEAN

-610 AQTPTSEA
+610 AQTPT
-618 ELATEEANAPIIAAV
+618 
-633 QTPTGG
+633 G
-639 ADSATEA
+639 
-646 ANEPA
+646 
-651 AITAAQTPTGGA
+651 
-663 ELATEAS
+663 
-670 NAPAIAAQ
+670 
-678 TPAGKASS
+678 
-686 AKEAANEPAAIAA
+686 
-699 AQAPT
+699 
-704 SGADSATE
+704 GADSATE
-712 EASAPVIAAA
+712 EASA
-722 QAPTSEA
+722 
-729 ELATEAVSVPVI
+729 
-741 AAQTPAGGA
+741 
-750 DSATE
+750 
-755 TANEPAAAAS
+755 PAAAAS

-864 LRNDC
+864 LRNGC

-924 WRAAETDNAALTL
+924 WRAVETDNAALTL

-960 ADSETYLWLRN
+960 ADSETYLWLQN

-1010 DYLNNVGYF
+1010 DYLNNVGYS

-1025 IELSCAREGGFA
+1025 IELSCSREGGFA

-1047 MAGFEALVAARREG
+1047 MAGFEALAAARREG

>member
-78 FFADPLHAPLFDF
+78 FFADPLRAPLFDF

-225 SLMLLLYAL
+225 SLMLLFYAL
-234 ARHFALNGRDALRRL
+234 ARHFALSGRDALRRL

-374 LLLCYVFARFSGA
+374 LLLLCYVFARFSGA

-457 VLSAGLL
+457 ALSAGLL
-464 VLFVGVNILADMLPI
+464 AFFVGVNILADMLPI

-508 SSAEKAVNAPVIA
+508 SSAEKA
-521 AAQTPTG
+521 
-528 GAEPATE
+528 
-535 ASNAPAI
+535 
-542 AAVQPP
+542 
-548 TSGAEPATEAANA
+548 ANA
-561 PVIAAAQAPAGKAS
+561 PVTA
-575 SAKEA
+575 
-580 ANEPAAITAAQTPTS
+580 AAQTPTS

-605 APVIA
+605 APIIA

-618 ELATEEANAPIIAAV
+618 ELATEAANAP
-633 QTPTGG
+633 
-639 ADSATEA
+639 
-646 ANEPA
+646 
-651 AITAAQTPTGGA
+651 AIVAAQPPTSGA

-670 NAPAIAAQ
+670 NAIAAQ
-678 TPAGKASS
+678 P
-686 AKEAANEPAAIAA
+686 
-699 AQAPT
+699 PT
-704 SGADSATE
+704 G
-712 EASAPVIAAA
+712 
-722 QAPTSEA
+722 EA
-729 ELATEAVSVPVI
+729 ELATEAANAPAI

-755 TANEPAAAAS
+755 EANEPAAAAS
-765 PFTGRVDLTA
+765 PYTGRVDLTA

-809 LALNTDV
+809 
-816 TANRTLGLDNR
+816 
-827 AALEA
+827 
-832 IWAVQAQTRPAQ
+832 
-844 ARSPVPYGFE
+844 
-854 TEKETPSAAL
+854 
-864 LRNDC
+864 
-869 ALPMAYAMDETLSR
+869 
-883 AEYDAMPP
+883 
-891 LEKQWALLSR
+891 
-901 AVLEPGETSLPGAS
+901 
-915 VESSSVSVP
+915 
-924 WRAAETDNAALTL
+924 
-937 SADGGTLAFGP
+937 
-948 GGGTVA
+948 
-954 LELDGM
+954 
-960 ADSETYLWLRN
+960 
-971 LRWTGAE
+971 GAE
-978 RDDST
+978 HR
-983 RITVRSE
+983 
-990 AGASLLTYAHDGY
+990 
-1003 RYALGQR
+1003 
-1010 DYLNNVGYF
+1010 
-1019 AAPCAR
+1019 C
-1025 IELSCAREGGFA
+1025 
-1037 FDSMETLCQP
+1037 
-1047 MAGFEALVAARREG
+1047 
-1061 VNCAFD
+1061 
-1067 GPNRLA
+1067 
-1073 ARSEADHPRVIV
+1073 
-1085 FAVPALK
+1085 
-1092 GWRAEVDGQP
+1092 DGQP
-1102 ARLLAQ
+1102 HAGFGQSRG
-1108 AGGLCAVEIPAGA
+1108 AGGHMGRAGA
-1121 HTAAIAYRTP
+1121 DPP
-1131 GLTAGLALS
+1131 GAGALARALR
-1140 GGCLA
+1140 L
-1145 VSILWLLVRKR
+1145 
-1156 RG
+1156 

>member
-114 LAALFPP
+114 LAALFAP

-195 ERRLKGQ
+195 ERRLKGK

-295 SPSTYWAFPIS
+295 SPSTYWGFPIS

-355 VGVVFNGFSYP
+355 VGVVFNGFSYS

-374 LLLCYVFARFSGA
+374 LLLLCYVFARFSGA

-396 ACGLLLIWCVVL
+396 ACALLLIWCVVL

-457 VLSAGLL
+457 ALSAGLL

-508 SSAEKAVNAPVIA
+508 SSAEKASNAPVIA
-521 AAQTPTG
+521 
-528 GAEPATE
+528 
-535 ASNAPAI
+535 
-542 AAVQPP
+542 
-548 TSGAEPATEAANA
+548 
-561 PVIAAAQAPAGKAS
+561 
-575 SAKEA
+575 
-580 ANEPAAITAAQTPTS
+580 
-595 GAELATEAAN
+595 
-605 APVIA
+605 A

-618 ELATEEANAPIIAAV
+618 ELATEEA
-633 QTPTGG
+633 
-639 ADSATEA
+639 SA
-646 ANEPA
+646 
-651 AITAAQTPTGGA
+651 
-663 ELATEAS
+663 
-670 NAPAIAAQ
+670 
-678 TPAGKASS
+678 
-686 AKEAANEPAAIAA
+686 
-699 AQAPT
+699 
-704 SGADSATE
+704 
-712 EASAPVIAAA
+712 
-722 QAPTSEA
+722 
-729 ELATEAVSVPVI
+729 
-741 AAQTPAGGA
+741 
-750 DSATE
+750 
-755 TANEPAAAAS
+755 PAAAAS

-864 LRNDC
+864 LRNGC

-901 AVLEPGETSLPGAS
+901 AVLEPGETSLPGAG
-915 VESSSVSVP
+915 VESTSVSVP

-1010 DYLNNVGYF
+1010 DYLNNVGYS

-1047 MAGFEALVAARREG
+1047 MAGFEAIVAARREG

>member
-49 LRGSSILFRDDD
+49 LRGSSMLFRDDD

-78 FFADPLHAPLFDF
+78 FFADPLRAPLFDF

-114 LAALFPP
+114 LAALFAP

-150 RVRWRGALPGAA
+150 RVRWRGALPAAA

-195 ERRLKGQ
+195 ERRLKGK

-234 ARHFALNGRDALRRL
+234 ARHFALNGRDSLRRL

-325 AVLALFASGRENRGL
+325 AVLALFAGGRENRGL

-374 LLLCYVFARFSGA
+374 LLLLCYVFARFSGA

-457 VLSAGLL
+457 ALSAGLL

-500 SLAIVSEA
+500 SLAIAGEA
-508 SSAEKAVNAPVIA
+508 SLAEK
-521 AAQTPTG
+521 
-528 GAEPATE
+528 
-535 ASNAPAI
+535 
-542 AAVQPP
+542 
-548 TSGAEPATEAANA
+548 AANA
-561 PVIAAAQAPAGKAS
+561 PVIAAAQP
-575 SAKEA
+575 
-580 ANEPAAITAAQTPTS
+580 
-595 GAELATEAAN
+595 
-605 APVIA
+605 
-610 AQTPTSEA
+610 
-618 ELATEEANAPIIAAV
+618 
-633 QTPTGG
+633 
-639 ADSATEA
+639 
-646 ANEPA
+646 
-651 AITAAQTPTGGA
+651 PTGGA
-663 ELATEAS
+663 ELAAEAS
-670 NAPAIAAQ
+670 NAPVIAAVQ

-686 AKEAANEPAAIAA
+686 AKEAANEPAAITMVQTPAG
-699 AQAPT
+699 
-704 SGADSATE
+704 GAEPAKE
-712 EASAPVIAAA
+712 AASAPVIAA
-722 QAPTSEA
+722 QTPTSEA
-729 ELATEAVSVPVI
+729 ELATEASNASVI
-741 AAQTPAGGA
+741 AAQTPTGGA
-750 DSATE
+750 ELATE
-755 TANEPAAAAS
+755 EASAPAAAAL

-864 LRNDC
+864 LRNGC

-901 AVLEPGETSLPGAS
+901 AVLEPGETSLPGAG
-915 VESSSVSVP
+915 VESHSVSVP

-1010 DYLNNVGYF
+1010 DYLNNVGYS

-1025 IELSCAREGGFA
+1025 IELSCAREGSFA

-1047 MAGFEALVAARREG
+1047 MAGFEALIAARREG

-1108 AGGLCAVEIPAGA
+1108 AGGLCAVEVPAGA

-1145 VSILWLLVRKR
+1145 VSILWLLARKR

>member
-1 MTQRLNAFFE
+1 MTQRLNALFE

-150 RVRWRGALPGAA
+150 RVRWRGALPAAA

-195 ERRLKGQ
+195 ERRLKGK

-234 ARHFALNGRDALRRL
+234 ARHFALNGRDSLRRL

-374 LLLCYVFARFSGA
+374 LLLLCYVFARFSGA

-433 LTFIEIALARRLHR
+433 LTLIEIALARRLHR

-457 VLSAGLL
+457 ALSAGLL

-500 SLAIVSEA
+500 SLAIAGEA
-508 SSAEKAVNAPVIA
+508 SLAEK
-521 AAQTPTG
+521 
-528 GAEPATE
+528 
-535 ASNAPAI
+535 
-542 AAVQPP
+542 
-548 TSGAEPATEAANA
+548 AANA
-561 PVIAAAQAPAGKAS
+561 PVIAAAQP
-575 SAKEA
+575 
-580 ANEPAAITAAQTPTS
+580 
-595 GAELATEAAN
+595 
-605 APVIA
+605 
-610 AQTPTSEA
+610 
-618 ELATEEANAPIIAAV
+618 
-633 QTPTGG
+633 
-639 ADSATEA
+639 
-646 ANEPA
+646 
-651 AITAAQTPTGGA
+651 PTGGA
-663 ELATEAS
+663 ELATEAAS
-670 NAPAIAAQ
+670 API
-678 TPAGKASS
+678 
-686 AKEAANEPAAIAA
+686 IAA
-699 AQAPT
+699 AQSPT
-704 SGADSATE
+704 GSAEPATE
-712 EASAPVIAAA
+712 AASAPVIAA
-722 QAPTSEA
+722 QTSTGGA
-729 ELATEAVSVPVI
+729 ELATE
-741 AAQTPAGGA
+741 
-750 DSATE
+750 E
-755 TANEPAAAAS
+755 ANAPAAAAS

-901 AVLEPGETSLPGAS
+901 AVLEPGETSLPEAG
-915 VESSSVSVP
+915 VESHSVSVP

-971 LRWTGAE
+971 LRWTGAD

-1010 DYLNNVGYF
+1010 DYLNNVGYS

-1067 GPNRLA
+1067 GPNRLT

>member
-114 LAALFPP
+114 LAALFAP

-208 FAAAWSA
+208 FAGAWSA

-374 LLLCYVFARFSGA
+374 LLLLCYVFARFSGA

-457 VLSAGLL
+457 ALSAGLL

-508 SSAEKAVNAPVIA
+508 SSAEKASNAPVTA

-542 AAVQPP
+542 AAQTP

-561 PVIAAAQAPAGKAS
+561 PVIAAQTPTGEADSATEEASNAPA
-575 SAKEA
+575 
-580 ANEPAAITAAQTPTS
+580 IAAQTPTG
-595 GAELATEAAN
+595 GAEPATEAAN
-605 APVIA
+605 APVTTA

-618 ELATEEANAPIIAAV
+618 ELATEEA
-633 QTPTGG
+633 
-639 ADSATEA
+639 SA
-646 ANEPA
+646 
-651 AITAAQTPTGGA
+651 
-663 ELATEAS
+663 
-670 NAPAIAAQ
+670 
-678 TPAGKASS
+678 
-686 AKEAANEPAAIAA
+686 
-699 AQAPT
+699 
-704 SGADSATE
+704 
-712 EASAPVIAAA
+712 
-722 QAPTSEA
+722 
-729 ELATEAVSVPVI
+729 
-741 AAQTPAGGA
+741 
-750 DSATE
+750 
-755 TANEPAAAAS
+755 PAAAAS
-765 PFTGRVDLTA
+765 PFTGRVDLTV

-864 LRNDC
+864 LRNGC

-901 AVLEPGETSLPGAS
+901 AVLEPGETNLPGAS

-1010 DYLNNVGYF
+1010 DYLNNVGYS

-1047 MAGFEALVAARREG
+1047 MAGFEAIAAARREG

-1121 HTAAIAYRTP
+1121 HTAAIVYRTP

>member
-114 LAALFPP
+114 LAALFAP

-374 LLLCYVFARFSGA
+374 LLLLCYVFARFSGT
-387 VEKGARGRL
+387 VEKGGRGRL

-433 LTFIEIALARRLHR
+433 LTFIEISLARRLHR

-457 VLSAGLL
+457 ALSAGLL

-508 SSAEKAVNAPVIA
+508 SSEEKAANVPVTA
-521 AAQTPTG
+521 AAQTPTSE
-528 GAEPATE
+528 AELATEAASAPAIAAAQAPTSEAELATE

-542 AAVQPP
+542 AAAQTP
-548 TSGAEPATEAANA
+548 TSEAELATEASNAPVIAAQTPTSEAELATEAANAPIIAAQTPTDGAEPATEEANA
-561 PVIAAAQAPAGKAS
+561 PVIAAAQTSAGGADSATEEANAPAIVAAQAPAGEAS
-575 SAKEA
+575 SAEKA
-580 ANEPAAITAAQTPTS
+580 SNAPVIAAAQTPTS
-595 GAELATEAAN
+595 GAELATKAAN

-618 ELATEEANAPIIAAV
+618 ELATEASNAPIIAA
-633 QTPTGG
+633 QTPTG
-639 ADSATEA
+639 S
-646 ANEPA
+646 
-651 AITAAQTPTGGA
+651 A
-663 ELATEAS
+663 ELATEA
-670 NAPAIAAQ
+670 
-678 TPAGKASS
+678 
-686 AKEAANEPAAIAA
+686 
-699 AQAPT
+699 
-704 SGADSATE
+704 
-712 EASAPVIAAA
+712 ASA
-722 QAPTSEA
+722 
-729 ELATEAVSVPVI
+729 
-741 AAQTPAGGA
+741 
-750 DSATE
+750 
-755 TANEPAAAAS
+755 PAAAAL
-765 PFTGRVDLTA
+765 PYTGRVDLTA

-832 IWAVQAQTRPAQ
+832 VWAVQAQTRPAQ

-854 TEKETPSAAL
+854 TEKKTPSAAL
-864 LRNDC
+864 LRNGC

-1010 DYLNNVGYF
+1010 DYLNNVGYS

-1047 MAGFEALVAARREG
+1047 MAGFEAIVAARREG

>member
-100 GGLNYYGLGDPLTV
+100 GGLNYYGLGDPLTM
-114 LAALFPP
+114 LAALFAP

-150 RVRWRGALPGAA
+150 RVRWRGALPAAA

-234 ARHFALNGRDALRRL
+234 ARHFALNGRDSLRRL

-340 KLAAAAVMLALLIPA
+340 KLAVAAAMLALLIPA

-374 LLLCYVFARFSGA
+374 LLLLCYVFARFSGA

-457 VLSAGLL
+457 ALSAGLL
-464 VLFVGVNILADMLPI
+464 AFFVGVNILADMLPI

-508 SSAEKAVNAPVIA
+508 SSATEAANAPVTA
-521 AAQTPTG
+521 AAQ
-528 GAEPATE
+528 A
-535 ASNAPAI
+535 
-542 AAVQPP
+542 P
-548 TSGAEPATEAANA
+548 TSGAEPATEAASA
-561 PVIAAAQAPAGKAS
+561 PVI
-575 SAKEA
+575 
-580 ANEPAAITAAQTPTS
+580 
-595 GAELATEAAN
+595 
-605 APVIA
+605 
-610 AQTPTSEA
+610 
-618 ELATEEANAPIIAAV
+618 
-633 QTPTGG
+633 
-639 ADSATEA
+639 
-646 ANEPA
+646 
-651 AITAAQTPTGGA
+651 AAQTPTGGA

-670 NAPAIAAQ
+670 NAPV
-678 TPAGKASS
+678 
-686 AKEAANEPAAIAA
+686 IAA
-699 AQAPT
+699 AQPSTGGAELATEEANAPVIAAVQT
-704 SGADSATE
+704 PTGGADSATE
-712 EASAPVIAAA
+712 EASA
-722 QAPTSEA
+722 S
-729 ELATEAVSVPVI
+729 
-741 AAQTPAGGA
+741 
-750 DSATE
+750 
-755 TANEPAAAAS
+755 AAAAS

-827 AALEA
+827 AALEV

-844 ARSPVPYGFE
+844 AHSPVPYGFE

-901 AVLEPGETSLPGAS
+901 AVLEPGETSLPGAG
-915 VESSSVSVP
+915 VESTSVSVP

-971 LRWTGAE
+971 LRWTGAD

-1010 DYLNNVGYF
+1010 DYLNNVGYS

-1047 MAGFEALVAARREG
+1047 MAGFEAIVSARREG

-1121 HTAAIAYRTP
+1121 HTVAIVYRTP

>member
-1 MTQRLNAFFE
+1 MTQRLNALFE

-91 SLGFGEDFI
+91 SMGFGEDFI

-114 LAALFPP
+114 LAALFAP

-374 LLLCYVFARFSGA
+374 LLLLCYVFARFSGA

-457 VLSAGLL
+457 ALSAGLL

-508 SSAEKAVNAPVIA
+508 SSAEKAANAPII
-521 AAQTPTG
+521 AAQT
-528 GAEPATE
+528 
-535 ASNAPAI
+535 
-542 AAVQPP
+542 P

-561 PVIAAAQAPAGKAS
+561 PVTAAAQAP
-575 SAKEA
+575 
-580 ANEPAAITAAQTPTS
+580 TS
-595 GAELATEAAN
+595 ETELATEAAN
-605 APVIA
+605 APIIA
-610 AQTPTSEA
+610 AQTPTDGA
-618 ELATEEANAPIIAAV
+618 EPATEEANAPVIAAA
-633 QTPTGG
+633 QTPTDG
-639 ADSATEA
+639 ASSTKEA
-646 ANEPA
+646 SNAPA
-651 AITAAQTPTGGA
+651 IAAQPPTGGA
-663 ELATEAS
+663 ELATEAV
-670 NAPAIAAQ
+670 NAPVIAAQ
-678 TPAGKASS
+678 P
-686 AKEAANEPAAIAA
+686 
-699 AQAPT
+699 PT
-704 SGADSATE
+704 GGADSATE
-712 EASAPVIAAA
+712 EANA
-722 QAPTSEA
+722 
-729 ELATEAVSVPVI
+729 
-741 AAQTPAGGA
+741 
-750 DSATE
+750 
-755 TANEPAAAAS
+755 PAAAAS

-832 IWAVQAQTRPAQ
+832 VWAVQAQTRPAQ

-864 LRNDC
+864 LRNGC

-901 AVLEPGETSLPGAS
+901 AVLEPDETSLPGAS
-915 VESSSVSVP
+915 VENHSVSVP

-971 LRWTGAE
+971 LRWTGAD

-1010 DYLNNVGYF
+1010 DYLNNVGYS

-1047 MAGFEALVAARREG
+1047 MAGFEAIVAARREG
-1061 VNCAFD
+1061 VNCASD
-1067 GPNRLA
+1067 GPNRLT

-1121 HTAAIAYRTP
+1121 HTVAIAYRTP

>member
-26 WIAAALLTAAVAILT
+26 WIASALLTAAVAILT
-41 GALFGMFA
+41 SALFGMFA

-100 GGLNYYGLGDPLTV
+100 GGLNYYGLGDPLTM
-114 LAALFPP
+114 LAALFAP

-325 AVLALFASGRENRGL
+325 AVLALFAGGRENRGL

-374 LLLCYVFARFSGA
+374 LLLLCYVFARFSGA

-433 LTFIEIALARRLHR
+433 LTLIEIALARRLHR

-457 VLSAGLL
+457 ALSAGLL
-464 VLFVGVNILADMLPI
+464 AFFVGANILADMLPI

-508 SSAEKAVNAPVIA
+508 SSATETANAPVTA
-521 AAQTPTG
+521 AAQT
-528 GAEPATE
+528 
-535 ASNAPAI
+535 
-542 AAVQPP
+542 P
-548 TSGAEPATEAANA
+548 TSGAEPATEEANAPAIVAAQPSTGGAELATEASNA
-561 PVIAAAQAPAGKAS
+561 PVIAAV
-575 SAKEA
+575 
-580 ANEPAAITAAQTPTS
+580 QTPT
-595 GAELATEAAN
+595 GEAELATEAAN
-605 APVIA
+605 APV
-610 AQTPTSEA
+610 
-618 ELATEEANAPIIAAV
+618 IAAV

-639 ADSATEA
+639 ADSATE
-646 ANEPA
+646 
-651 AITAAQTPTGGA
+651 
-663 ELATEAS
+663 
-670 NAPAIAAQ
+670 
-678 TPAGKASS
+678 
-686 AKEAANEPAAIAA
+686 
-699 AQAPT
+699 
-704 SGADSATE
+704 
-712 EASAPVIAAA
+712 EASA
-722 QAPTSEA
+722 S
-729 ELATEAVSVPVI
+729 
-741 AAQTPAGGA
+741 
-750 DSATE
+750 
-755 TANEPAAAAS
+755 AAAAS

-827 AALEA
+827 AALEV

-844 ARSPVPYGFE
+844 AHSPVPYGFE

-901 AVLEPGETSLPGAS
+901 AVLEPGETSLPGAG
-915 VESSSVSVP
+915 VESTSVSVP

-971 LRWTGAE
+971 LRWTGAD

-1010 DYLNNVGYF
+1010 DYLNNVGYS

-1047 MAGFEALVAARREG
+1047 MAGFEAIVAARREG

-1067 GPNRLA
+1067 GPNRLT

-1108 AGGLCAVEIPAGA
+1108 ADGLCAVEIPAGA